1 MMDLEGL
8 RTAVGEMDEGRVNAL
23 LGGFL
28 ASQPTEEEARA
39 VLAACQ
45 QGMDIVGERFG
56 DGRYFVGDLI
66 FAGSML
72 AGAVEKLKPL
82 LGFGAGDFSAGTV
95 VLGTVEGDIHFIG
108 KNLFKTMAEA
118 ANFRVIDLGIDQP
131 PQAFCEAAARYR
143 PEIVGLSG
151 LLSTAVDSMKETV
164 AALTAAGLRKHL
176 RVVIGGNIVNEEVC
190 AYVGA
195 DAWSNNAY
203 EAVGI
208 CRELVEK

>member
-118 ANFRVIDLGIDQP
+118 ANFRVIDLGTNVP
-131 PQAFCEAAARYR
+131 PEKFIEAARQHN
-143 PEIVGLSG
+143 PDLIGLSA
-151 LLSTAVDSMKETV
+151 LLTTTMPAMKDTVD
-164 AALTAAGLRKHL
+164 ALNASKDRARFKVL
-176 RVVIGGNIVNEEVC
+176 VGGAPITQDFANQI
-190 AYVGA
+190 GA
-195 DAWSNNAY
+195 DSYAPDAASA
-203 EAVGI
+203 AKAAKA
-208 CRELVEK
+208 LV